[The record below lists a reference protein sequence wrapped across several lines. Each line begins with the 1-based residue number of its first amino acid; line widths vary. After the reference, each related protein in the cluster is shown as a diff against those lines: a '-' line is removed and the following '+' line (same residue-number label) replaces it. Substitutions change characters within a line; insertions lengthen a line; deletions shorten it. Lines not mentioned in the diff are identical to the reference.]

1 MSLSTFRIQSQ
12 ALQYILN
19 HISEIPGICSWSN
32 YIFWF
37 RMIEIRLYWCWMI
50 LINKKS
56 VWKYSVYFSVYSTNT
71 KSNKWKKVVWH
82 YIIDTTRVN
91 CQTLLL
97 VTNPDVYGLNKHRKP
112 KVTSFEFGV
121 ELAKSLIMP
130 WLQMRSLVR
139 LTTYVRNAA
148 YNFSDLPR
156 YLTTAV
162 APTAVQF
169 PHDSMSSKGLLEG
182 YPRHRVFRQEEEGA
196 PDQDSVPDVRHPL
209 LQGQTSCCCL
219 QSIMP
224 QKNWG
229 EIDSESSLVGSNGTD
244 LNYIIFGE
252 TCLSFYTVP
261 ALIEEY
267 KIPLYFFN
275 VTFLALPYYLKC
287 LISSVFISISS
298 VLLDILAQIWAKI

>member
-1 MSLSTFRIQSQ
+1 MGTWQTNRKGFPDELKDFSDRKVPSTETFFQENGPLRITSYVAKGKMKKVDTSKKKKKKDEEANYAKAKLITILSTFEPHIGLTVDDLKEKPCIIKVYDFTKGGTDVMDPRI
-12 ALQYILN
+12 
-19 HISEIPGICSWSN
+19 G
-32 YIFWF
+32 
-37 RMIEIRLYWCWMI
+37 
-50 LINKKS
+50 
-56 VWKYSVYFSVYSTNT
+56 VYSTKT

-130 WLQMRSLVR
+130 WLQMRSLVG

-182 YPRHRVFRQEEEGA
+182 YPRHRVFRQ
-196 PDQDSVPDVRHPL
+196 
-209 LQGQTSCCCL
+209 
-219 QSIMP
+219 
-224 QKNWG
+224 
-229 EIDSESSLVGSNGTD
+229 
-244 LNYIIFGE
+244 
-252 TCLSFYTVP
+252 
-261 ALIEEY
+261 
-267 KIPLYFFN
+267 
-275 VTFLALPYYLKC
+275 
-287 LISSVFISISS
+287 
-298 VLLDILAQIWAKI
+298 